1 MTLYPVI
8 LPLLPE
14 DQKLRGRELV
24 QAQRRRARQAL
35 ARSCEASGITLG
47 PLEKDER
54 DAPLPFNGTYWS
66 LSHKPQFVAA
76 VVGLTPIGIDIEEIT
91 PRNAGIHAYIAGDE
105 EWALADRGWETLF
118 RYWTAKEAVLKAVGV
133 GISHLK
139 KARIHAI
146 PDTDNLLVDYAS
158 RLWPVR
164 HYRFGDHIVS
174 VTRDDHEVVWR
185 LVQPQ
190 SGMPFTAGR
199 S

>member
-1 MTLYPVI
+1 MLYPVI

-24 QAQRRRARQAL
+24 QAQRRRAREAL
-35 ARSCEASGITLG
+35 ACSCKASGITLG

-54 DAPLPFNGTYWS
+54 NAPLPFNGTYWS
-66 LSHKPQFVAA
+66 LSHKPRFVAA
-76 VVGLTPIGIDIEEIT
+76 VVGPIPIGIDIEEIT
-91 PRNAGIHAYIAGDE
+91 PRKEGIHAYIAGDK

-118 RYWTAKEAVLKAVGV
+118 RYWTAKEAVLKAGGV

-164 HYRFGDHIVS
+164 HFRLEGHIVS

-185 LVQPQ
+185 LVPPQ
-190 SGMPFTAGR
+190 SGSTFTAGR

>member
-54 DAPLPFNGTYWS
+54 DAPLPFNGIYWS

-76 VVGLTPIGIDIEEIT
+76 VVGRTPIGIDIEEIT
-91 PRNAGIHAYIAGDE
+91 PRKAGIHAYIAGDE

>member
-8 LPLLPE
+8 LPLLPD

-24 QAQRRRARQAL
+24 QAQRRRAREAL
-35 ARSCEASGITLG
+35 TLSCEASGITLG
-47 PLEKDER
+47 PLEKDARE
-54 DAPLPFNGTYWS
+54 APLPFNGTYWS
-66 LSHKPQFVAA
+66 LSHKPRFVAA
-76 VVGLTPIGIDIEEIT
+76 VVGPAPIGIDIEEIM
-91 PRNAGIHAYIAGDE
+91 PRNEGIHAYIAGDE

-118 RYWTAKEAVLKAVGV
+118 RYWTAKEAVLKANGV

-139 KARIHAI
+139 KARIHTL
-146 PDTDNLLVDYAS
+146 PDADNLLVDYAS

-164 HYRFGDHIVS
+164 HFRFADYIIS

-185 LVQPQ
+185 LALPQ
-190 SGMPFTAGR
+190 DGVSFTAER